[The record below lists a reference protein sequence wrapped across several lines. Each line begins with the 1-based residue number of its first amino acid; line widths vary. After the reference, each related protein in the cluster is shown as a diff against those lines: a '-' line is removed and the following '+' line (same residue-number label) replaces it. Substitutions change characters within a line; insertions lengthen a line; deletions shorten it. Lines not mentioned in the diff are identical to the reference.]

1 MKETV
6 IKQPKS
12 SKKIYIPCSSFMFPS
27 QGSFTIINMF
37 ILWKTFI
44 IMRKKKEYKMN
55 SLENLQHWMQ
65 TNQLVRIIRLNKKA
79 PRTQV
84 VGRIV
89 KVDTQNQYLLL
100 YDDDFKDIRTMQF
113 NEIDDISSEQ

>member
-1 MKETV
+1 
-6 IKQPKS
+6 
-12 SKKIYIPCSSFMFPS
+12 
-27 QGSFTIINMF
+27 
-37 ILWKTFI
+37 
-44 IMRKKKEYKMN
+44 MN
-55 SLENLQHWMQ
+55 SLESLQHWMQ